1 MVFVAALPLVV
12 VFVLLL
18 GLRLPASQ
26 AMPLA
31 YLITIAIG
39 VLVWQMPWN
48 GVAAASV
55 QGLFTT
61 LEILYIIFAAL
72 TLLNVLQQSGAMN
85 SIRQSLASLSRDRR
99 VQVIVIAWL
108 FGSFIEGASGFGTPA
123 VIGVPL
129 LVGIGFPAVAAVLA
143 ALVIQS
149 TPSTFGAVG
158 TPIVIGMDAGLRG
171 VPAVDAELAQRGWSF
186 ADYLHH
192 LGIYAG
198 VLHLC
203 VGTAIPLILCVMLTG
218 YFGKSWRE
226 GLEAWPFAVLSGLAF
241 TVPYTLT
248 AILVGPEFPTLVG
261 GLVGLGLTIYA
272 IKRGWCLPQTYWDF
286 RSDQCD
292 VPSLEEPVVMP
303 VWRAWL
309 PYALT
314 GVILVL
320 SRVIAPVQA
329 ALRSVQFR
337 WLGLFDTSLNVTL
350 QPLHLPPTLILVV
363 ALLTLWLHRQPFR
376 VFLSAARQALPIMV
390 KVALALGGS
399 VLMARVFINSGT
411 AERLSMP
418 LTLAAGMAELV
429 GPSWPL
435 FAPLVGLLGAF
446 VAGSVTVSNMMFSL
460 FQFGIADQLDLSTPL
475 ILALQSVGASA
486 GNMICVAN
494 VVAAAATVNLLG
506 GEGLLMRR
514 LIWPTLYYTLFAG
527 LLGWVG
533 SRVISL

>member
-1 MVFVAALPLVV
+1 
-12 VFVLLL
+12 
-18 GLRLPASQ
+18 
-26 AMPLA
+26 
-31 YLITIAIG
+31 
-39 VLVWQMPWN
+39 
-48 GVAAASV
+48 
-55 QGLFTT
+55 
-61 LEILYIIFAAL
+61 
-72 TLLNVLQQSGAMN
+72 
-85 SIRQSLASLSRDRR
+85 
-99 VQVIVIAWL
+99 
-108 FGSFIEGASGFGTPA
+108 
-123 VIGVPL
+123 
-129 LVGIGFPAVAAVLA
+129 
-143 ALVIQS
+143 
-149 TPSTFGAVG
+149 
-158 TPIVIGMDAGLRG
+158 
-171 VPAVDAELAQRGWSF
+171 
-186 ADYLHH
+186 
-192 LGIYAG
+192 
-198 VLHLC
+198 
-203 VGTAIPLILCVMLTG
+203 
-218 YFGKSWRE
+218 
-226 GLEAWPFAVLSGLAF
+226 
-241 TVPYTLT
+241 
-248 AILVGPEFPTLVG
+248 
-261 GLVGLGLTIYA
+261 
-272 IKRGWCLPQTYWDF
+272 
-286 RSDQCD
+286 
-292 VPSLEEPVVMP
+292 MP